1 LTNGNVV
8 DFIFLELGSNND
20 RHIEDYNFSL
30 SLTSSIQGTVAKY
43 IAQVLMVMKEGISDI
58 EKPLNQNSEKIEEN
72 KRLSAK
78 SNSKTI
84 KKIDPAA
91 LAAMS
96 DSESASI
103 NEFNKDETV
112 NPLAVVCTDVIDK
125 KVRMIMKSVTGMDAT
140 FEK

>member
-1 LTNGNVV
+1 M
-8 DFIFLELGSNND
+8 GSNND

-30 SLTSSIQGTVAKY
+30 SLTSSIQGTVTKY

-72 KRLSAK
+72 LRSSVK

-96 DSESASI
+96 DSESASM
-103 NEFNKDETV
+103 NEFNKEETV
-112 NPLAVVCTDVIDK
+112 NPLAAV
-125 KVRMIMKSVTGMDAT
+125 
-140 FEK
+140 